1 VLGEM
6 LELGADAR
14 SEHVGVGAT
23 VVTAEVDRLV
33 VVGPGA
39 AAIGDGALAAG
50 MPPAHL
56 SRVLDPEAAYQ
67 LLCEKLRPGDVV
79 LVKSSNAA
87 GLRWLGDRVAETVT
101 GSEVGS

>member
-1 VLGEM
+1 M
-6 LELGADAR
+6 LELGADAAKPSTR
-14 SEHVGVGAT
+14 AWARPWSLAD
-23 VVTAEVDRLV
+23 VDRLV

-39 AAIGDGALAAG
+39 APIGDGAVAAG
-50 MPPAHL
+50 MPPTHL
-56 SRVLDPEAAYQ
+56 SRVPDTDTAYE
-67 LLCEKLRPGDVV
+67 LLSENLRPGDVV